1 MKKDK
6 KNEEIID
13 SYDYL
18 TNAASTTDC
27 TGLMPTPANTEEQ
40 RESYD
45 AIFHLIGNSNHIKC
59 DAGMCKAT
67 PLNPENEEE

>member
-1 MKKDK
+1 MNKDRE
-6 KNEEIID
+6 NEEIID

-27 TGLMPTPANTEEQ
+27 TGLMPTPAYTEEQ

-45 AIFHLIGNSNHIKC
+45 AIFHF
-59 DAGMCKAT
+59 KAT
-67 PLNPENEEE
+67 PLKPKKKNK